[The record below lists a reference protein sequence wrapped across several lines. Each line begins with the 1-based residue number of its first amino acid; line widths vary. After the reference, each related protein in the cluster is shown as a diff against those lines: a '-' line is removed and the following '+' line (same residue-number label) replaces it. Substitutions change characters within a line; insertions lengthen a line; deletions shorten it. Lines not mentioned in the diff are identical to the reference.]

1 MLQVCQSAQLP
12 CQVTYPTTC
21 SMDDKQRCIPISAG
35 ALNHHILQLSSPQ
48 QPPYTRRTPHKV
60 MHGAHFM
67 LHVATAAAVVVTPA
81 DELWC
86 VNAFDEVC
94 VVWAWCMVLQQLF
107 LLTAG

>member
-1 MLQVCQSAQLP
+1 MHTHQCWCPEPSYPAAEQ
-12 CQVTYPTTC
+12 PTTA
-21 SMDDKQRCIPISAG
+21 SV
-35 ALNHHILQLSSPQ
+35 
-48 QPPYTRRTPHKV
+48 HK
-60 MHGAHFM
+60 AHTAQSDAWCTL